1 MPMKHAAALAWLGL
15 LFAAGSPDGKPRLD
29 EPRVALDGQRIEV
42 SCTLLD
48 GFDEGLLERIR
59 TGLPSGYV
67 YDIRLLRDRKR
78 WFDVQ
83 IDASRLEVVA
93 SYDAVTREYLVN
105 TRQDGEL
112 IESRVVRDE
121 QELERALTR
130 IEGVPVFTLE
140 QGGGK
145 RRLLL
150 RMRAELDSVN
160 FLFFIPRRVATPW
173 RYSRKFRP
181 PE

>member
-1 MPMKHAAALAWLGL
+1 MRHAVALAWVGL
-15 LFAAGSPDGKPRLD
+15 LFAAGSPGKPTLD
-29 EPRVALDGQRIEV
+29 EPRVALDGRRLEL
-42 SCTLLD
+42 TFALLD
-48 GFDEGLLERIR
+48 GFDDELLERIR

-67 YDIRLLRDRKR
+67 FDIRLLRDRKR

-83 IDASRLEVVA
+83 IDSSRLEVVA

-105 TRQDGEL
+105 TKQDGAL

-130 IEGVPVFTLE
+130 FEGVPLFTLE
-140 QGGGK
+140 GGGDR
-145 RRLLL
+145 RRLLI
-150 RMRAELDSVN
+150 RMRAEIDSAN
-160 FLFFIPRRVATPW
+160 LLFFIPRRVATPW

>member
-1 MPMKHAAALAWLGL
+1 MRHAVALAWLGL
-15 LFAAGSPDGKPRLD
+15 LFAAEPSGKPRLD
-29 EPRVALDGQRIEV
+29 EPRVALDGQRVKV
-42 SCTLLD
+42 SFTLID
-48 GFDEGLLERIR
+48 GFDRALLERIQ

-67 YDIRLLRDRKR
+67 FDMRLLRDRKR

-83 IDASRLEVVA
+83 IDSSRLEVVA

-105 TRQDGEL
+105 TRLDGEL
-112 IESRVVRDE
+112 VQSRVVRDA

-130 IEGVPVFTLE
+130 IDSMPIFTLE
-140 QGGGK
+140 GGSR
-145 RRLLL
+145 RRLLI
-150 RMRAELDSVN
+150 RMRAEIDSAN

-181 PE
+181 PA

>member
-1 MPMKHAAALAWLGL
+1 MNHAVALAWLGL
-15 LFAAGSPDGKPRLD
+15 LFAAGSPGDKPQLD
-29 EPRVALDGQRIEV
+29 QPQVGLDGQRVEV
-42 SCTLLD
+42 SFALID
-48 GFDEGLLERIR
+48 GFNEELLERIR
-59 TGLPSGYV
+59 TGLPTGYV
-67 YDIRLLRDRKR
+67 FDIRLLRDRKR

-83 IDASRLEVVA
+83 IDASRLEVMA

-105 TRQDGEL
+105 TKQDGKL

-121 QELERALTR
+121 PELERALTR
-130 IEGVPVFTLE
+130 FEAVPIFTLE
-140 QGGGK
+140 GGGGR

-150 RMRAELDSVN
+150 RMRAEIDSAN